1 MKKLEYKID
10 IAAPRKKVWEKMLNA
25 DTYRQWTDVA
35 WPGSFYKGEWKQ
47 GENIRFIG
55 KDESGTMATLEEVR
69 PYERI
74 HAKHVA
80 ILLPGGVEDRTS
92 EMAKK
97 WLGITEGYTFV
108 EKGNKTQVV
117 VNIETTPDW
126 AKMFDDGWP
135 KALLK
140 LKEISEQ

>member
-1 MKKLEYKID
+1 MKTLEYKID
-10 IAAPRKKVWEKMLNA
+10 IAAPRKKVWETMLNA
-25 DTYRQWTDVA
+25 DTYQEWTDVA

-55 KDESGTMATLEEVR
+55 KDESGTMATLEEVK

-74 HAKHVA
+74 SAKHVA
-80 ILLPGGVEDRTS
+80 ILLPGGIEDRTS
-92 EMAKK
+92 DIAKR
-97 WLGITEGYTFV
+97 WVGITEDYTFV
-108 EKGNKTQVV
+108 EKNGKTQVV
-117 VNIETTPDW
+117 VNIKTNPDW

-135 KALLK
+135 KALAK